1 MTADPSNKVIQH
13 VREAVLRECGAA
25 PSDSELLEKYLCRRD
40 EASFEVLVHRHGP
53 MVLGVCRRVL
63 GNEADSEDAFQAT
76 FLVFVR
82 KAASIRSRN
91 TLGNWLYGVAHNT
104 ALKAKAMNRKRRA
117 KEQEAGQMP
126 RPQGPDNGQGELE
139 ALLDAELSRVPD
151 KYRVPIVLCELEG
164 MTVKDAALRLGL
176 PQGTVAS
183 RLARGRDLLA
193 KRLRKQGLTLPAGVL
208 TLALSHG
215 AATAGVPP
223 SLLLTTANAAREFAV
238 GAVTTTGAVSA
249 SVAALTE
256 GVLRAML
263 MKKLMAIVFL
273 VAALVLIGA
282 GGTAYHIFAAKPPEG
297 TLAVSTAPVPVKE
310 APSPGGK
317 GDEKGKL
324 PRSRALEQVLV
335 TPGEDG
341 KIVVTVPIGRSYAYD
356 PGSLRVFDSKGNK
369 IDEKTLKGLI
379 RGETVALAS
388 DHGLAVDP
396 LHFRVLKEGT
406 LVFVLPPPDP
416 RAQFASGGTIQG
428 APPND
433 PVPAQG
439 KLPTT
444 RPLEQVLVA
453 ADKEEKLV
461 VKVSVTGFFLVEQ
474 QIPGGESSGVELR
487 TVEETVKVDLDRV
500 RVFDSKGNKIDR
512 KALPKLLQGETV
524 ALAAFEGEEV
534 DPLHFR
540 VLKEG
545 TLIFILPP
553 PK

>member
-1 MTADPSNKVIQH
+1 MTANPINKAIQH
-13 VREAVLRECGAA
+13 VREAVLRECGVA
-25 PSDSELLEKYLCRRD
+25 PSDSELLERYISRRD
-40 EASFEVLVHRHGP
+40 EAAFEALVHRHGP

-126 RPQGPDNGQGELE
+126 RPQGSENGPRELE
-139 ALLDAELSRVPD
+139 VLLDAELSRVPE

-164 MTVKDAALRLGL
+164 MMVKDAALRLGL

-183 RLARGRDLLA
+183 RLARGRALLG
-193 KRLRKQGLTLPAGVL
+193 KRLRKRGLTLPVGAL

-223 SLLLTTANAAREFAV
+223 SLLLTTVNAARQFAV
-238 GAVTTTGAVSA
+238 GPATTGAVSA
-249 SVAALTE
+249 SVAAFTE
-256 GVLRAML
+256 GVLKAML
-263 MKKLMAIVFL
+263 MKKMLIIVSL
-273 VAALVLIGA
+273 VAALVLIAA
-282 GGTAYHIFAAKPPEG
+282 GGTAYHLFAAKPPEG
-297 TLAVSTAPVPVKE
+297 AQVVSSAPVPAKE
-310 APSPGGK
+310 VPSPGAK
-317 GDEKGKL
+317 DDEKGKL
-324 PRSRALEQVLV
+324 PRSKALEQVLV
-335 TPGEDG
+335 TPGTDG
-341 KIVVTVPIGRSYAYD
+341 KVVVTVPVGRSYTYD
-356 PGSLRVFDSKGNK
+356 PDSLRVFDSKGNK
-369 IDEKTLKGLI
+369 IDEKTLKQLI

-416 RAQFASGGTIQG
+416 RAQFATGGTIQG

-444 RPLEQVLVA
+444 RPLEQVLVT
-453 ADKEEKLV
+453 ADKDEKLV
-461 VKVSVTGFFLVEQ
+461 VRVSVAGFVLVEKQ
-474 QIPGGESSGVELR
+474 FPGGESSGVELR
-487 TVEETVKVDLDRV
+487 TVERTLTLDLDGV
-500 RVFDSKGNKIDR
+500 RVLDSKGNKIDR